1 MYGNYQPIIARCE
14 ELWQFRLLPPP
25 LSEIEIMGR
34 FLEFIVVGGIAAS
47 LNWGS
52 RFIFS
57 IWFEYGVAI
66 VLAYIVGMVSGFILM
81 RSFVFDG
88 HSRRIESQ
96 VLLYV
101 VVNMVALPQTLIISI
116 GLARWVFPYF
126 GFGSRLEGTAHLIG
140 IAVPVVTSYFGH
152 KLFTFK

>member
-1 MYGNYQPIIARCE
+1 MK
-14 ELWQFRLLPPP
+14 
-25 LSEIEIMGR
+25 R
-34 FLEFIVVGGIAAS
+34 FLGFMVAGGIAAS

-66 VLAYIVGMVSGFILM
+66 VLAYIVGMFSGFILM

-96 VLLYV
+96 MLLYV
-101 VVNMVALPQTLIISI
+101 AVNIVGVLQTLVISI
-116 GLARWVFPYF
+116 GLVRWVFPWL
-126 GFGSRLEGTAHLIG
+126 GFCSVGGDGKGIAHLIG
-140 IAVPVVTSYFGH
+140 VAVPVATSYFGH